1 MELRERIRVLLQVV
15 KRYRQKNFFIAFEN
29 DERNQFDIKL
39 AWVMKILNITY
50 TNIQGRIKYK

>member
-15 KRYRQKNFFIAFEN
+15 KRYHQKNFFIAFEN

-39 AWVMKILNITY
+39 A
-50 TNIQGRIKYK
+50 